1 MVKIEKKEKVVGTTA
16 RLDRLHIGLCQS
28 DGDLTD
34 KILKLETP
42 GTIVIHNFNTPEE
55 LQEQNQRSYIDFIVL
70 AALEDCSWV
79 TDMVRR
85 IKTHAQL
92 QFIPL
97 MVFVPGGDKGLQI
110 NCIKEGADDV
120 TIDDWDDE
128 IISAKALMLVSR
140 IQRDLGVNP
149 SSRLPGANAIENEV
163 DRRIQNGEQF
173 AVCYADIDN
182 FKAFN
187 DHYGY
192 VYGDKTIRITSHI
205 IRTVVQDLAPDDGF
219 VGHIG
224 GDDFVFLISPEKI
237 DIVCKNILSTFD
249 RMAPFRYN
257 EADRERGWIDVS
269 NRKGEM
275 DRFPIFTLSI
285 AVLINQKK
293 MFKHPGEMSKMMAD
307 LKKYT
312 KTLSGSNYMIERR
325 QKY

>member
-1 MVKIEKKEKVVGTTA
+1 MVKVEKKEKAVETIN
-16 RLDRLHIGLCQS
+16 RPDRLHIGLCQS

-42 GTIVIHNFNTPEE
+42 GTIVIHAFNTPEE

-70 AALEDCSWV
+70 AALENRSWV

-97 MVFVPGGDKGLQI
+97 MVFVPGGDKGMLI

-120 TIDDWDDE
+120 TVDDWDDE

-237 DIVCKNILSTFD
+237 DSVCKNILSTFD

-257 EADRERGWIDVS
+257 EADRERGFIDVP